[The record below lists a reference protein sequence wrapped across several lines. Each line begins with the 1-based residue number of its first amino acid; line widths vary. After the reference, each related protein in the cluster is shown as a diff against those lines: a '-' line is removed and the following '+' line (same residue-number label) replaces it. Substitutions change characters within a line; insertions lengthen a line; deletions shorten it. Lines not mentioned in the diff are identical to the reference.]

1 LERLTS
7 WHSEVGQTG
16 PGQSGPFTTTGDC
29 ATSDH
34 GYSKLIT
41 FAFLD
46 GVQGL
51 NTITNYFR
59 AHSTP

>member
-1 LERLTS
+1 
-7 WHSEVGQTG
+7 VGQTG

-34 GYSKLIT
+34 GYGKLIT
-41 FAFLD
+41 FAFPD
-46 GVQGL
+46 GVQRL